1 MASIARNQADNDVV
15 IGNVVNNE
23 AGTARNQARN
33 LEVLIELARQTVYIL
48 EDLIDRVSAIKG
60 IPKTSV
66 TYFSPR
72 EGELYPRMTNKERE
86 QSSQR
91 RSQIIRATNGIRRSN
106 ANERL

>member
-1 MASIARNQADNDVV
+1 M
-15 IGNVVNNE
+15 
-23 AGTARNQARN
+23 
-33 LEVLIELARQTVYIL
+33 IELATQTVYIL

-86 QSSQR
+86 KSS
-91 RSQIIRATNGIRRSN
+91 
-106 ANERL
+106 